1 MAGIKNVV
9 AVMGKKITDQQLKLI
24 LGSSH
29 RALICFDYD
38 EGRNE
43 SSVIQIKKTLSQFIN
58 TDIGFISVENDLGG
72 SSVDKVKEFFN
83 NYKRYI

>member
-29 RALICFDYD
+29 RVLICFDYD